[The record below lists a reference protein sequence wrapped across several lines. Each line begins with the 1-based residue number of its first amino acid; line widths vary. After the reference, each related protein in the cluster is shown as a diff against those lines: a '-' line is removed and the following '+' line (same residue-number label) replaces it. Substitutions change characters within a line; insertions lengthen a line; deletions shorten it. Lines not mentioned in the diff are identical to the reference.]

1 MYRLKFLVSLI
12 ALSCVGAVIVGSA
25 QDQLTVDATR
35 QLSPPARGR
44 GPFPGSATPGHSTGL
59 PIRLDLL
66 VSTGELTPQGTALI
80 DFTITNI
87 GPEPLTLPYSIQ
99 QGGLLPKPPNTEYTM
114 DWLTLW
120 LTSDAITD
128 DYIDVKGLDG
138 QVHRLMTESPG
149 TSAELYG
156 RSDDPQTFYS
166 LAPNKSIVVHASSR
180 VLLKLGFHSLTAHA
194 ELTRESIRLINNPPE
209 TVNVT
214 SELLGTADSE
224 PIARTLSS
232 ARPSSR

>member
-1 MYRLKFLVSLI
+1 VYRLKFLVSLI
-12 ALSCVGAVIVGSA
+12 ALSCLVAVVVGSA
-25 QDQLTVDATR
+25 QDQLTVDATG
-35 QLSPPARGR
+35 QVSPPARGR

-66 VSTGELTPQGTALI
+66 VPTGELTPQGTALI
-80 DFTITNI
+80 DFRITNI
-87 GPEPLTLPYSIQ
+87 GSEPITLPISIR
-99 QGGLLPKPPNTEYTM
+99 QGSLLPKPPNTEYTM

-120 LTSDAITD
+120 FTSDAITD
-128 DYIDVKGLDG
+128 EYLDLKGLDG
-138 QVHRLMTESPG
+138 QIHRLKTESPA

-180 VLLKLGFHSLTAHA
+180 VPLKSGTHSLTGHA
-194 ELTRESIRLINNPPE
+194 ELTRESILLNSNPPD

-214 SELLGTADSE
+214 SKLLGTADSE
-224 PIARTLSS
+224 PITKTLSE
-232 ARPSSR
+232 ALPNSR